1 LGKSGNEASD
11 FADFH
16 FCVGDT
22 GTNGDPIL
30 RRTDRPLR
38 KFFDLSQTDHGVR
51 FATMQIDLNHEISS
65 TSEQFRRGMI
75 LEYFDK
81 FVNVARD

>member
-1 LGKSGNEASD
+1 LGESGNETSN

-22 GTNGDPIL
+22 CTYGDPGL

-38 KFFDLSQTDHGVR
+38 ELFDLSQTDHGVR

-65 TSEQFRRGMI
+65 TSKQFRRGMI